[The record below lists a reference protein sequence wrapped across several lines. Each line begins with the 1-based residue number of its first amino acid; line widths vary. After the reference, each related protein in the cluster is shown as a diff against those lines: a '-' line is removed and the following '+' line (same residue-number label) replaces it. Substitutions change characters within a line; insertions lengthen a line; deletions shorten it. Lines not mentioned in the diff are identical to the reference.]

1 MCYEELINDKIIFPL
16 NVIGVIARDN
26 SVYFLN
32 SVFILGCAWKFG
44 GWLATHVAL
53 TMLCH
58 QGKVIIQNKG
68 AQIVG
73 RTRIPELTVCQQAR

>member
-16 NVIGVIARDN
+16 KVIGVIARDK

-44 GWLATHVAL
+44 DWLAAYVVL
-53 TMLCH
+53 TMLCL
-58 QGKVIIQNKG
+58 QGKVIIQSNE
-68 AQIVG
+68 AQIVS
-73 RTRIPELTVCQQAR
+73 RTHLN